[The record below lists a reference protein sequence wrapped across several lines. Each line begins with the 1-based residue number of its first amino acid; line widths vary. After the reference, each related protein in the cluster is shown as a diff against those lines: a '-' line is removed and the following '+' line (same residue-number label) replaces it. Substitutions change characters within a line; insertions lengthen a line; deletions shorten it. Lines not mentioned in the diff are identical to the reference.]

1 MTTTLK
7 TLMRLKLQ
15 RTAAAAAAAVAARAP
30 SPQANECRLAKEK
43 TATYREQ
50 GKINKNTCCSSL
62 QHGVVALPG
71 RCIIMAFV
79 SCTNMWCFQPGRRRS
94 LPRVLCLIPGI
105 SYTPPISG
113 KFKYYIDSSR
123 LFLLNALNN
132 TAEG

>member
-15 RTAAAAAAAVAARAP
+15 RTAAASAAVAARAP
-30 SPQANECRLAKEK
+30 SPQANEHRMAKE
-43 TATYREQ
+43 TGRNGYVYTREEI
-50 GKINKNTCCSSL
+50 KHSL
-62 QHGVVALPG
+62 FKFSA
-71 RCIIMAFV
+71 
-79 SCTNMWCFQPGRRRS
+79 RRRCTAGPMHCYGFCIVYKYVVLS
-94 LPRVLCLIPGI
+94 AGTKEVPRVLCLISLIP
-105 SYTPPISG
+105 PPISG

>member
-15 RTAAAAAAAVAARAP
+15 RTAAASAAVAARAP
-30 SPQANECRLAKEK
+30 SPQANEHRMAKETGRNGYDVYTREEIK
-43 TATYREQ
+43 HSLFKFTARCRCTAGPMHYY
-50 GKINKNTCCSSL
+50 GFCIVHKY
-62 QHGVVALPG
+62 VVLSAGTKEVPP
-71 RCIIMAFV
+71 
-79 SCTNMWCFQPGRRRS
+79 SRS
-94 LPRVLCLIPGI
+94 MFDI
-105 SYTPPISG
+105 SYTPPISR